1 MIKNTDYDL
10 SKLSSFKIVLFYAL
24 VSGLYIYT
32 SDYFLE
38 MFTSDV
44 LLLSKLQT
52 YKGLGFIIIT
62 SGLLYLLVKRN
73 IDTISSFYRNAID
86 MQAKLDR
93 QLIISQQEYMLLF
106 DNSPLPMWL
115 FDPETLQFLLVN
127 EAACKIYQFSREEF
141 LSMTLRDIRPAQ
153 DIPSLEQT
161 ISFSN
166 QKEKFALPNIIRH
179 KKKTGEIM
187 QVKINVALVN
197 FKEKKAR
204 LASVVDMSAEI
215 EIQNRLVE
223 TNSRLKKSSEIA
235 GLGYWTNDLLKSEIH
250 WSEEIYK
257 IFEED
262 PQTFELTLTNIK
274 EHFHPEDH
282 PDFDP
287 QFYSGFEHQTI
298 KESERRIITG
308 SGKTKWI
315 LERQYLTKTKDGK
328 PVHIEGIVLDITK
341 RKLHEQ
347 GIRES
352 NERFKMLT
360 KATVEAIIDWD
371 IANNEVIWGEG
382 FHTILG
388 YDLKENNFR
397 LWSNNI
403 HADDRKRVLE
413 DLRKTLLDS
422 TKQHFNAEFRFI
434 KANGDIAYVQHRG
447 VFIRDGNGKATRA
460 LGAMIDLTEALT
472 KIRKIEMQ
480 EKALKEIA
488 WTQSHVVRA
497 PLANLMGLV
506 GLIKNNVNTG
516 ISDEVLLG
524 YISDS
529 AEKLDG
535 VIRDIVI
542 KATAVD

>member
-1 MIKNTDYDL
+1 
-10 SKLSSFKIVLFYAL
+10 
-24 VSGLYIYT
+24 
-32 SDYFLE
+32 

-52 YKGLGFIIIT
+52 YKGLGFILIT
-62 SGLLYLLVKRN
+62 SGLLYILVKRN
-73 IDTISSFYRNAID
+73 IDTVSSYYQNAID

-93 QLIISQQEYMLLF
+93 QLLISQQEYMLLF

-127 EAACKIYQFSREEF
+127 EAACNVYQYSREEF
-141 LSMTLRDIRPAQ
+141 LSMNLRDIRPVK
-153 DIPSLEQT
+153 DIPALEQT
-161 ISFSN
+161 IISSN
-166 QKEKFALPNIIRH
+166 QKEKYAIPNLLTH
-179 KKKTGEIM
+179 QKKNGEIM
-187 QVKINVALVN
+187 QVKINVSSVK

-235 GLGYWTNDLLKSEIH
+235 GLGYWTNNLLKSEIY
-250 WSEEIYK
+250 WSEEIYN

-262 PQTFELTLTNIK
+262 PATFELTLNNIK
-274 EHFHPEDH
+274 QRFHPKDQ

-287 QFYSGFEHQTI
+287 GFYTEFEHQTI

-308 SGKTKWI
+308 SGKLKWL
-315 LERQYLTKTKDGK
+315 LERQYLTKAKDGS

-341 RKLHEQ
+341 RKLQEQ

-352 NERFKMLT
+352 NERFKMLA

-371 IANNEVIWGEG
+371 ITNNEVIWGEG
-382 FHTILG
+382 FHILLG
-388 YDLKENNFR
+388 YDLREKNLR
-397 LWSNNI
+397 LWSDNI
-403 HADDRKRVLE
+403 HADDRKKVLE
-413 DLRKTLLDS
+413 DLRKTLMDA
-422 TKQHFNAEFRFI
+422 TKNYFNAEFRFI
-434 KANGDIAYVQHRG
+434 KANGDVAYVQHRG
-447 VFIRDGNGKATRA
+447 VFIRDANGKATRA
-460 LGAMIDLTEALT
+460 LGAMIDLTEALN
-472 KIRKIEMQ
+472 KIRRIELQ

-488 WTQSHVVRA
+488 WTQSHIVRA

-542 KATAVD
+542 KATEVDENNHARAPVNLKIVV